1 MCMWGKF
8 FSIIMVG
15 GEHKKTAY
23 EWCLEDNIRVLNIE
37 DWPRRLHQSAEMGY
51 FTALITRDEYKKY
64 LAGGKVKIKHDSTP
78 RKTEKFLELR
88 MYTLVPYNIDAIQ
101 KGIQHEHSVTAYN
114 VAHVMDNDEPCEL
127 YKRWAKEWKTVI
139 LLNGGTSNEGHWER
153 QGYRDFQYYGTM
165 EDHLQTLQK
174 NNVKL
179 SFFKEPDL
187 NNMISG
193 ISFIL
198 DERVF
203 NRTLYPDFVNAPYP
217 WSGKRGYTPTDEEM
231 EKWEAGNQANYEKW
245 VEKIGGE
252 KNVFLRE
259 FTRGFRLA

>member
-1 MCMWGKF
+1 
-8 FSIIMVG
+8 MVG
-15 GEHKKTAY
+15 GEHKKTGY
-23 EWCLEDNIRVLNIE
+23 EWCLEDNIRVLDI
-37 DWPRRLHQSAEMGY
+37 DKWPRRLHQSAENGY
-51 FTALITRDEYKKY
+51 FTALITREEFLKY
-64 LAGGKVKIKHDSTP
+64 LTKITIKHDSTP

-88 MYTLVPYNIDAIQ
+88 MYTLVPYNISEIQ
-101 KGIQHEHSVTAYN
+101 KGIQHEHSVTQYN
-114 VAHVMDNDEPCEL
+114 VMHVMDNDEPCEL
-127 YKRWAKEWKTVI
+127 YKRWATEWKTVI

-153 QGYRDFQYYGTM
+153 QGYRDFQYYGTL
-165 EDHLQTLQK
+165 ESHLQELQK
-174 NNVKL
+174 NNIKL

-187 NNMISG
+187 NNMITG
-193 ISFIL
+193 ISFIC

-217 WSGKRGYTPTDEEM
+217 WADKGRGYKPKDEEV
-231 EKWEAGNQANYEKW
+231 EKWEADNNANYEKW